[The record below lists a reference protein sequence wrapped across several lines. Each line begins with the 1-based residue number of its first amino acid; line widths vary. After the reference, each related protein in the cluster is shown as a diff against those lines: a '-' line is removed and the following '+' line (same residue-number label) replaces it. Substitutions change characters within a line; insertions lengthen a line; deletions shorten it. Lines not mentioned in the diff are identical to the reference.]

1 MKYEFTPRQPS
12 VGHPYGIRAIRERLS
27 RPRHPCET
35 IAPKASVAARC
46 GSALVMV
53 LLLVVT
59 LSVFVLS
66 FATDAELE
74 LRYASVAA
82 KRRQCD
88 SLVQSGIAI
97 ATMLMEK
104 QTEISPDAEAGSG
117 EDDDRWFEAARRLA
131 KGQPLNG
138 LVEDL
143 GDGQVILDIVPEP
156 GRRNV
161 NLLTDEDWER
171 ILGNAGV
178 PEECWAMLIDSYG
191 DWIDSDENAR
201 TDGAESDDYYKKL
214 EHPYSAK
221 NGPLDTVGELLL
233 VRGFSEAILK
243 GGPFDPSKM
252 DQLANE
258 QAGANRFS
266 QHVDRFAD
274 TNLAQIAGIEDLLTT
289 YGDGKVNIQS
299 ATAAVLMTLPGIDEI
314 AAGAIIEERGD
325 FDDPN
330 DPDARES
337 YSSVDDLYSRVDG
350 LDPEARGLMT
360 TTSGYFRVTITGK
373 VGAVERRVWGIV
385 YVEKGGFRFLRWCE
399 EP

>member
-1 MKYEFTPRQPS
+1 MRVSENHPPS
-12 VGHPYGIRAIRERLS
+12 PTLPS
-27 RPRHPCET
+27 RIGLGRGL
-35 IAPKASVAARC
+35 VRG
-46 GSALVMV
+46 GSALVIV
-53 LLLVVT
+53 LILIVA

-66 FATDAELE
+66 FASDAELE

-82 KRRQCD
+82 KRRRCD
-88 SLVQSGIAI
+88 SLAQSGLAI

-104 QTEISPDAEAGSG
+104 QREISPDAEADSG

-131 KGQPLNG
+131 KGQPLLG
-138 LVEDL
+138 LVEDI
-143 GDGQVILDIVPEP
+143 GDGQVILSIEPEP

-171 ILGNAGV
+171 ILENAGV
-178 PEECWAMLIDSYG
+178 PEECWPMLIDSYG
-191 DWIDSDENAR
+191 DWIDEDENAR
-201 TDGAESDDYYKKL
+201 SDGAESDYYYSKL
-214 EHPYSAK
+214 EHPYTAK

-233 VRGFSEAILK
+233 VRGFSEAILR

-252 DQLANE
+252 DQLVNE

-266 QHVDRFAD
+266 SHVDRFAD
-274 TNLAQIAGIEDLLTT
+274 TNLVTLSGIEDLLTT

-299 ATAAVLMTLPGIDEI
+299 ASREVLMSLPGIDDI

-325 FDDPN
+325 FDDPLA
-330 DPDARES
+330 DDAREP

-350 LDPEARGLMT
+350 LDPAARDLMT
-360 TTSGYFRVTITGK
+360 TSSSYFRITVTGK
-373 VGAVERRVWGIV
+373 VGAVERRLWGIV
-385 YVEKGGFRFLRWCE
+385 YCDKEKVRYLRWCE

>member
-1 MKYEFTPRQPS
+1 MRTQSIGAKTAAVGRSPTKAGAKGRQ
-12 VGHPYGIRAIRERLS
+12 
-27 RPRHPCET
+27 RPAGR
-35 IAPKASVAARC
+35 R

-53 LLLVVT
+53 LLLVVS

-88 SLVQSGIAI
+88 ALVQSGIAI

-131 KGQPLNG
+131 KGQPLQG
-138 LVEDL
+138 LVEDI
-143 GDGQVILDIVPEP
+143 GDGHVILDIEPEP

-161 NLLTDEDWER
+161 NLLTEEDWER
-171 ILGNAGV
+171 IIANAGV
-178 PEECWAMLIDSYG
+178 AEDCWAMLTDSYG
-191 DWIDSDENAR
+191 DWIDIDENASA
-201 TDGAESDDYYKKL
+201 DGAESDDYYRKL
-214 EHPYSAK
+214 EQPYSAK

-233 VRGFSEAILK
+233 VRGFTESILR
-243 GGPFDPSKM
+243 GGAFDPAKM
-252 DQLANE
+252 DRLANE
-258 QAGANRFS
+258 QAGANRFAA
-266 QHVDRFAD
+266 HVDRFAD
-274 TNLAQIAGIEDLLTT
+274 TNLVQVAGIEDLLTT

-299 ATAAVLMTLPGIDEI
+299 APAAVLMTLPGIDEI

-330 DPDARES
+330 AADSREP
-337 YSSVDDLYSRVDG
+337 YASVEDLYARVDG
-350 LDPEARGLMT
+350 LDPAARDLMT
-360 TTSGYFRVTITGK
+360 ISSGYFRVTITGK
-373 VGAVERRVWGIV
+373 VGVVERRVWGIV
-385 YVEKGGFRFLRWCE
+385 YVENGSLRFLRWCE